1 MCMAG
6 RQVSAFSAFFARN
19 TLFRASSTIQHFK
32 LHLIGGGEDSSPV
45 NTIPDATVFGRKPD
59 K

>member
-1 MCMAG
+1 MAG
-6 RQVSAFSAFFARN
+6 RQVSAFFARN